1 MGTSA
6 DGKTYVFKIRDDVK
20 FHNGKSLA
28 AADIEFSWDRCRN
41 EIADK
46 GRCKGELNDVVSFEA
61 TGDYGFTV
69 VLTNENPVFIPSIW
83 PIVRWPS

>member
-1 MGTSA
+1 
-6 DGKTYVFKIRDDVK
+6 VK